1 MTTMLMRAIPSS
13 GEMVPAIGL
22 GTWQAFDVGP
32 SAGERAPRRD
42 VLQRFLA
49 AGGRIVDSSP
59 MYGKSEAVVG
69 ELADEL
75 GVVDQ
80 LWVATKVW
88 TSGRDAGIAQMERS
102 LKLLRKAPLDLM
114 QVHNLLDCRTH
125 LATMRRWKEEGLI
138 RYIGITH
145 YTASGYD
152 ALERVLR
159 TEPVDFVQL
168 NYSLEER
175 EAEEHLLPL
184 AHDRG
189 VAVLVNRPF
198 AAGGLF
204 RAVRNRQLPGDAEA
218 LGCTSWAEVFL
229 KWILGHPVVTCV
241 IPATSNPDHLVDNM
255 RAGLGLL
262 PDERTRARI
271 AERLANA

>member
-13 GEMVPAIGL
+13 GEMIPAIGL

-32 SAGERAPRRD
+32 SAAERAPRRD
-42 VLQRFLA
+42 VLQRFVT
-49 AGGRIVDSSP
+49 AGGRVVDSSP
-59 MYGKSEAVVG
+59 MYGKAEAVVG
-69 ELADEL
+69 DLANEL

-241 IPATSNPDHLVDNM
+241 IPATSNPDHLVHNM